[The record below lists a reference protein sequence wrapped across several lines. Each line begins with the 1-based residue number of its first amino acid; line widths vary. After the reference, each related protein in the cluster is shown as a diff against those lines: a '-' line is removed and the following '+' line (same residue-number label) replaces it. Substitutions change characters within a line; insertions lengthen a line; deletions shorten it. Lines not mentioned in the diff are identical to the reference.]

1 VSDQHALS
9 VEEIEEAS
17 TLDDAERAELQNP
30 GYEIFIAALSVL
42 SILNLLLMS
51 FIDDADLEYVLLVM
65 NALLSGILFLDF
77 CVRLKT
83 AESRSDYF
91 FRKFGWADLLAS
103 VPVAQ
108 FKILRVFR
116 LIRVYRLLK
125 EYGVRNIGQSLVAE
139 RAGSALLTLLLVAI
153 LVLEFG
159 SLGMLAIESDAP
171 GANIKTASDSLWY
184 IIVTMSTVGYGDQY
198 PVTNPGRVLGTFI
211 IVLGVGIFGTLTG
224 YLANLFLTPR
234 RSRKA
239 AAAAAESA
247 ESGESAGEPDADVPT
262 AMAEA
267 VPGAADSD
275 PLDLRLSRLHRAGEL
290 RDSGVLS
297 ADEFERTKAEILA
310 G

>member
-30 GYEIFIAALSVL
+30 GYELFIAALSVL
-42 SILNLLLMS
+42 SIVNLLLMAL
-51 FIDDADLEYVLLVM
+51 IRDEDLQYVLLVM

-159 SLGMLAIESDAP
+159 SLGMLAIEAGAP
-171 GANIKTASDSLWY
+171 GANIETASDSLWY
-184 IIVTMSTVGYGDQY
+184 MIVTMSTVGYGDQF
-198 PVTNPGRVLGTFI
+198 PVTNPGRVLGSFV

-239 AAAAAESA
+239 AAAEETG
-247 ESGESAGEPDADVPT
+247 ESGESVAGTEAESSDAKV
-262 AMAEA
+262 EA
-267 VPGAADSD
+267 TPGATEAD